1 MSHFLGFDGQVVL
14 VTGGSRGIG
23 AATVELLCEQGAKV
37 YFTYNGSQHAA
48 HKLEEELEGAVAL
61 KCDVTDQKQV
71 AEIFRTIKKAE
82 GKLHSLVCAAGTIV
96 KLPVAFTREQAFE
109 EQFRVHLL
117 GTAFCIQQAYRL
129 MAAGRYGRIVAVS
142 SVASD
147 TGYGNRGAY
156 AAAKG
161 AVNSLVK
168 TSARE
173 FALSGITVNA
183 VLPGYTDT
191 DMLSDLDE
199 EKRKKSA
206 KYVPV
211 GRFAEPSEIAN
222 LITFLAS
229 KRASYI
235 TGSLVKVD
243 GGLAM

>member
-1 MSHFLGFDGQVVL
+1 MSDFLSFEGQTAL

-23 AATVELLCEQGAKV
+23 AATVRLLCEQGAKV
-37 YFTYNGSQHAA
+37 YFTYKGSQDAA
-48 HKLEEELEGAVAL
+48 HALEKELESAIAVH
-61 KCDVTDQKQV
+61 CDVTDQKQV
-71 AEIFRTIKKAE
+71 SDMFRMVKKAE
-82 GKLHSLVCAAGTIV
+82 GKLHALVCAAGTIV

-129 MAAGRYGRIVAVS
+129 MAGDRYGRIVAVS

-173 FALSGITVNA
+173 FAQSGITVNA

-191 DMLSDLDE
+191 DMLADLDDK
-199 EKRKKSA
+199 KREKSA
-206 KYVPV
+206 KYVPM
-211 GRFAEPSEIAN
+211 GRFAEPHEVANTIA
-222 LITFLAS
+222 FLAS

-235 TGSLVKVD
+235 TGALLKVD
-243 GGLAM
+243 GGLSM